1 MSVGSVANVAVV
13 AVPTNANRPRD
24 ALNAAFEGRLEEAL
38 THYEALATGPNAQV
52 YSNAARLIRERAF
65 RKP

>member
-1 MSVGSVANVAVV
+1 V
-13 AVPTNANRPRD
+13 AVPINANRQRD

-38 THYEALATGPNAQV
+38 AHYEALATGPDAHV
-52 YSNAARLIRERAF
+52 YSTAARLIRERAF